1 MSFVCCFFQACYAS
15 VFVTLVQKKQLF
27 SCGDFQFQEAEAE
40 NFVFV
45 LWNGNNIKEESRE
58 YTGKCTCK

>member
-1 MSFVCCFFQACYAS
+1 MLKAKVKRRALCVFFVCLFYHTCEQACYAS

-40 NFVFV
+40 IFIFV
-45 LWNGNNIKEESRE
+45 L
-58 YTGKCTCK
+58 